1 MARDTIRDPARKDGY
16 GQRTVVMSGH
26 VSSGNRVSS
35 SSFES
40 TRRRLTPKQAETVDR
55 LCAAAVD
62 VLREEDFAGL
72 TVRTVAARA
81 GVGPATAYTYFS
93 SKEHLVAEVFW
104 RRLSQSPRPETNG
117 HDRTGRVVAVL
128 RDIAL
133 LLADEPGLSAA
144 VTNALLG
151 SDPDVE
157 HLRVRIGIE
166 IRERLLDALGDDDPD
181 LLETLELLY
190 AGALLRA
197 GMGYGSYA
205 DLADR
210 LERSATIIL
219 E

>member
-1 MARDTIRDPARKDGY
+1 
-16 GQRTVVMSGH
+16 MSSDH
-26 VSSGNRVSS
+26 VSSPGVSGRGVS
-35 SSFES
+35 GRSFES

-104 RRLSQSPRPETNG
+104 RRLSQSPRPDTDG

-133 LLADEPGLSAA
+133 LLADEPGLSGA

-157 HLRVRIGIE
+157 HLRVRIGLE
-166 IRERLLDALGDDDPD
+166 IRERLEDALGGNADPD
-181 LLETLELLY
+181 VLETLELLY

-210 LERSATIIL
+210 LERSATMIL

>member
-1 MARDTIRDPARKDGY
+1 
-16 GQRTVVMSGH
+16 MSGH
-26 VSSGNRVSS
+26 VSSRVSS
-35 SSFES
+35 SNFES

-55 LCAAAVD
+55 LCAAAVE

-104 RRLSQSPRPETNG
+104 RRLSQLPRPESDGLDETA
-117 HDRTGRVVAVL
+117 RVVAVL

-133 LLADEPGLSAA
+133 MLADEPGLSAA

-151 SDPDVE
+151 NDPDVE
-157 HLRVRIGIE
+157 HLRLRIGIE
-166 IRERLLDALGDDDPD
+166 IRDRLVGALDVGHDPD
-181 LLETLELLY
+181 VLETLELLY

-197 GMGYGSYA
+197 GMGYGSYEN
-205 DLADR
+205 LADQ

>member
-1 MARDTIRDPARKDGY
+1 
-16 GQRTVVMSGH
+16 MSGH
-26 VSSGNRVSS
+26 VSSSNRVS

-40 TRRRLTPKQAETVDR
+40 TRRRLTPKQADTVDR
-55 LCAAAVD
+55 LCVAAVD

-157 HLRVRIGIE
+157 HLRLRIGIE
-166 IRERLLDALGDDDPD
+166 IRDRLVEALGEDADPD
-181 LLETLELLY
+181 VLETLELLY

>member
-1 MARDTIRDPARKDGY
+1 
-16 GQRTVVMSGH
+16 MS
-26 VSSGNRVSS
+26 ST
-35 SSFES
+35 SFES
-40 TRRRLTPKQAETVDR
+40 TRRRLTAKQAETVDR
-55 LCAAAVD
+55 LCVAAVE
-62 VLREEDFAGL
+62 VLREQDFAGL
-72 TVRTVAARA
+72 TVRAVAARA

-104 RRLSQSPRPETNG
+104 RRLSQSPRHEPDG
-117 HDRTGRVVAVL
+117 QGRTTRVVEVL

-157 HLRVRIGIE
+157 HLRARIGLE
-166 IRERLLDALGDDDPD
+166 IRGRLEEALGADSDPNV
-181 LLETLELLY
+181 LETLELLY

-197 GMGYGSYA
+197 GMGYGSYGL
-205 DLADR
+205 LADR
-210 LERSATIIL
+210 LELSAKLIL

>member
-1 MARDTIRDPARKDGY
+1 MARDAIRGPARKDGY
-16 GQRTVVMSGH
+16 GRQPVVMSGH
-26 VSSGNRVSS
+26 VSSRVTSTN
-35 SSFES
+35 FES

-55 LCAAAVD
+55 LCVAAVE

-104 RRLSQSPRPETNG
+104 RRLAQSPRPESDG
-117 HDRTGRVVAVL
+117 LDRTGRVVTVL

-166 IRERLLDALGDDDPD
+166 IRERLLGALDAEDDPD

-197 GMGYGSYA
+197 GMGYGSYEN
-205 DLADR
+205 LADQ

>member
-1 MARDTIRDPARKDGY
+1 
-16 GQRTVVMSGH
+16 MSGH
-26 VSSGNRVSS
+26 VSSSDRVP

-40 TRRRLTPKQAETVDR
+40 TRRRLTPKQADTVDR
-55 LCAAAVD
+55 LCVAAVD

-72 TVRTVAARA
+72 TVRAVAARA

-104 RRLSQSPRPETNG
+104 RRLSRSPRPATDG

-151 SDPDVE
+151 GDPDVE

-166 IRERLLDALGDDDPD
+166 IRDRLLDALRGDESTPSGRDPD
-181 LLETLELLY
+181 PDVLETLELLY

-210 LERSATIIL
+210 LERSATMIL